1 MKPDPIPLFMD
12 DDRLCYLLEKGNPMS
27 DAMTAAKCID
37 DLTKV
42 GLDCDRARALVNY
55 IVRSQE
61 HLATRKDIRVLGRK
75 IDRLAAKSSGPR
87 VNIDS
92 VVLDMRTEFKGLGDR
107 LARKLFLFW
116 LGITGAMF
124 AVMVLFLALSVRL
137 SGPG

>member
-1 MKPDPIPLFMD
+1 
-12 DDRLCYLLEKGNPMS
+12 MS

-37 DLTKV
+37 DLTKA
-42 GLDCDRARALVNY
+42 GFEYDRARTLVNF

-61 HLATRKDIRVLGRK
+61 HLATKKDIRDLGRK
-75 IDRLAAKSSGPR
+75 IDRLTAKISGPR

-92 VVLDMRTEFKGLGDR
+92 VALDMRAEFKGLGDR